1 LVEDHLH
8 REIIMGMRV
17 GSGGQS
23 SAMAQIQ
30 MAQASQQTSAPKA
43 SLPVA
48 AMNAQNVQMQSVMSL
63 IRGQG
68 SKVDVSA

>member
-1 LVEDHLH
+1 
-8 REIIMGMRV
+8 MGMRV

-43 SLPVA
+43 SSPVA
-48 AMNAQNVQMQSVMSL
+48 AMTAQNVQIQSVLSL

-68 SKVDVSA
+68 SKVNVTA